1 VQEQTVIANFPTA
14 DKPAYVYFVR
24 IGKFIKIG
32 FTTNLRGRLKSFRG
46 ASAEPIEVLLII
58 AGGRELEQRLHALFC
73 EDRISNEFFR
83 HEFLLNEFIHGG
95 KDDVAAALDY
105 VDRGDA
111 RAIER
116 QQSEGCLLQ
125 SKDRFRNATIRKS
138 WRKGSGF
145 ETKLRE
151 NMNVAQKSEKGRAGG
166 NPAQPSKT

>member
-14 DKPAYVYFVR
+14 HKPTYVYFVR

-46 ASAEPIEVLLII
+46 TSAEPIEVLLIVP
-58 AGGRELEQRLHALFC
+58 GGRELEQRLHALFC

-83 HEFLLNEFIHGG
+83 NEFLLNEFIHGA

-105 VDRGDA
+105 VDRWRRTRDRTTA
-111 RAIER
+111 ER
-116 QQSEGCLLQ
+116 RLFAAD
-125 SKDRFRNATIRKS
+125 DRFRNATIRKS

-151 NMNVAQKSEKGRAGG
+151 NMNVAHKSEKDRARGD
-166 NPAQPSKT
+166 PAQPSKL